1 MLFLVHEECT
11 YEKGDHLA
19 SCTNCRLDWLATVRL
34 LQKQGKVVS
43 HFDFKEGR
51 GGATVYK
58 VGSRA
63 DLDHLL
69 GQHSMLECKM
79 ERRIHELQDL
89 DEAVDRLSHHIV
101 SG

>member
-11 YEKGDHLA
+11 YEQGDHLA
-19 SCTNCRLDWLATVRL
+19 ACTNCRLEWLASVRL

-58 VGSRA
+58 VASRA
-63 DLDHLL
+63 DLDELL
-69 GQHSMLECKM
+69 AGHAILDCKM
-79 ERRIHELQDL
+79 ERRVHELRNL
-89 DEAVDRLSHHIV
+89 DEAVDDLSHHIV
-101 SG
+101 TG